1 MQLGRPI
8 CKKRI
13 GVIACLLVLLLGLW
27 FSAVVMTYKDHQ
39 RVRYEE
45 SIVHPGAVTYGTH
58 SIATIPMVSTTHTR
72 STLPM
77 ISGGAIRHYAHSGH
91 ATMPSSASSH
101 PVIHTISSAPVKTI
115 GGGGNGGRM
124 GMSSGSSSSSS
135 SRGIRYGGGY
145 SVSMPVFAMETPTY
159 AANRTNALFSD
170 ATLTSASGRNGHVR
184 TAMPG
189 GSAEEGTWQ
198 NGGDGDWWYYDDGE
212 WKSVNVGDTRYD
224 EFLGY
229 VVVWNGSAWVKVTEY
244 DPKVPIGDVP
254 WLYMLFFCGIICVI
268 RKNIVILCPKS

>member
-1 MQLGRPI
+1 MPGQQGN
-8 CKKRI
+8 KGKRMAI
-13 GVIACLLVLLLGLW
+13 IIACSVALIGLWITALLV
-27 FSAVVMTYKDHQ
+27 TYKDHQ

-115 GGGGNGGRM
+115 GGGGNGGGM

-135 SRGIRYGGGY
+135 SRGIHYGQM
-145 SVSMPVFAMETPTY
+145 SVSIPSLAWASTLSTGESALASPNTRSRI
-159 AANRTNALFSD
+159 RTAKPSSSEGED
-170 ATLTSASGRNGHVR
+170 GEWRNG
-184 TAMPG
+184 G
-189 GSAEEGTWQ
+189 E
-198 NGGDGDWWYYDDGE
+198 GDWWYYDEDHWRSPYDNE
-212 WKSVNVGDTRYD
+212 TRYD
-224 EFLGY
+224 EMLGY

-254 WLYMLFFCGIICVI
+254 WLYMLFFCGIICVF
-268 RKNIVILCPKS
+268 RKFVVILCPKS